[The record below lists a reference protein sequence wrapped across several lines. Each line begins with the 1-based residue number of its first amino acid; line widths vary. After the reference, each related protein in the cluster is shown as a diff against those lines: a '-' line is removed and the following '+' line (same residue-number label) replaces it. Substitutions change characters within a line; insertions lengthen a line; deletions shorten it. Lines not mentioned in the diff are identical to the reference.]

1 MRPRRNR
8 SRPPTTRGDRV
19 AEPSRHATIFD
30 VARLAGV
37 SHQTVSR
44 VLNDLPNVRPAT
56 KARVDEAIKQ
66 LRYVPSPA
74 ARTLVT
80 KRSRTIGLIATGGT
94 EFGPSSSVL
103 HFNAAA
109 RDARWSV
116 FTANMVDSDPG
127 SARAAVEGFLRQNVE
142 GIAVISAREGV
153 TDIVAGMELS
163 VPLVAL
169 HATPRAGMVTVGVDQ
184 YAGARA
190 ATAHLIALGHR
201 RIGHLGGPPDAIDA
215 RERERGWRDELAS
228 AGLVAQVVGTGDW
241 TPTSGYSLG
250 RQLDDE
256 VTAVFAAN
264 DQMALGLMHAL
275 TERGLRVPLD
285 FSVVG
290 FDDIPEAEHLSPPL
304 TTVRQDFEQ
313 VGRTLLATLLDHV
326 NGEPPGAVPPSVP
339 ELILRDSTA
348 TANAERLARRSV
360 DVP

>member
-1 MRPRRNR
+1 MTDRP
-8 SRPPTTRGDRV
+8 
-19 AEPSRHATIFD
+19 RHATIFD

-56 KARVDEAIKQ
+56 KARVDDAIKQ

-94 EFGPSSSVL
+94 EYGPSSSVL

-116 FTANMVDSDPG
+116 FTANMVDGDPG
-127 SARAAVEGFLRQNVE
+127 AARAAVEAFLRQNVE

-153 TDIVAGMELS
+153 TDSVAAMELT

-169 HATPRAGMVTVGVDQ
+169 HATERAGLATIGVDH
-184 YAGARA
+184 YAGGRA
-190 ATAHLIALGHR
+190 ATAHLVELGHQ
-201 RIGHLGGPPDAIDA
+201 RIAHLAGPADSVDA
-215 RERERGWRDELAS
+215 RERERGWRDELAA
-228 AGLVAQVVGTGDW
+228 AGLVAQVIGTGDW
-241 TPTSGYSLG
+241 TPTSGYVLG
-250 RQLDDE
+250 DQVDDD

-264 DQMALGLMHAL
+264 DQMALGLMHSLAG
-275 TERGLRVPLD
+275 RGLRVPID

-290 FDDIPEAEHLSPPL
+290 FDDIPEAEHLLPPL
-304 TTVRQDFEQ
+304 TTMRQDFER
-313 VGRTLLATLLDHV
+313 VGRDMLATLLDHI
-326 NGEPPGAVPPSVP
+326 NGEQADPPPLSVP
-339 ELILRDSTA
+339 QLIRRNSTA
-348 TANAERLARRSV
+348 PVASTRRDVSSLSRLTSA
-360 DVP
+360 D

>member
-1 MRPRRNR
+1 M
-8 SRPPTTRGDRV
+8 
-19 AEPSRHATIFD
+19 AEASRHATIFD

-56 KARVDEAIKQ
+56 KARVEEAIMQ

-169 HATPRAGMVTVGVDQ
+169 HATPRAGLVTVGVDQ

-190 ATAHLIALGHR
+190 ATAHLIRLGHR
-201 RIGHLGGPPDAIDA
+201 RIGHLAGPADAVDA
-215 RERERGWRDELAS
+215 RERERGWRDELAG
-228 AGLVAQVVGTGDW
+228 AGLVAQLIGTGDW
-241 TPTSGYSLG
+241 TPTSGYVIG
-250 RQLDDE
+250 RRLDEE

-264 DQMALGLMHAL
+264 DQMALGLIHAL
-275 TERGLRVPLD
+275 TEQGVRVPLD

-304 TTVRQDFEQ
+304 TTVRQDFEL
-313 VGRTLLATLLDHV
+313 VGRTMLATLLDHV
-326 NGEPPGAVPPSVP
+326 NGEPVRTTAPSVP
-339 ELILRDSTA
+339 LLQERDSTA
-348 TANAERLARRSV
+348 AAPTNGRVGQDLARARV
-360 DVP
+360 D